1 MLTLSIV
8 ARLPLAMFSI
18 GLLVHAQHLTGSF
31 AAAGL
36 VTAAYALALGVGGPL
51 LGRVVDRRGQTRVLL
66 CAAVASAALLAVAA
80 SLPVG
85 VALPV
90 VVALAAGI
98 GFATPPVGACVRTLL
113 SDPRAFAVEAT
124 AVELTWVF
132 GPPLA
137 LGAGALFSTGAALA
151 GAGAVLVGGTLVFA
165 AHPSSRG
172 WRPAPKTAGGGALR
186 SPAMR
191 TLALVMLAV
200 GVVFGAVEIGVAA
213 AGETLGSAAAAG
225 PLLGIWGVG
234 SLLGGLLAARAARPV
249 CDETP
254 LQEGQTSY
262 TSRRRALAA
271 PVRAFAAP
279 AGTLVTAIRGLAAP
293 VRAFRSVPR
302 LPALLIGLTAGHLAL
317 AFAAS
322 NVYALAAVL
331 FLAGAAIAP
340 TYSTVYALVE
350 RAAPAGTVTEAFAWL
365 ATAVAVG
372 AAMGAAVA
380 GTLAEHAG
388 PTAVFALAG
397 AAAATALIATVVRFA
412 TVPAW
417 ATS

>member
-36 VTAAYALALGVGGPL
+36 VTAAYAVALGVGGPL
-51 LGRVVDRRGQTRVLL
+51 LGRVVDRRGQTLVLL
-66 CAAVASAALLAVAA
+66 TSALASAALLGTIAL
-80 SLPVG
+80 LPVG
-85 VALPV
+85 TALGV
-90 VVALAAGI
+90 LLALAAGI
-98 GFATPPVGACVRTLL
+98 GFATPPIGACVRTLL
-113 SDPRAFAVEAT
+113 SDPRAFAVEAS

-137 LGAGALFSTGAALA
+137 LGIGALFSTGAALA
-151 GAGAVLVGGTLVFA
+151 GAGAVLVGGTLAFA
-165 AHPSSRG
+165 AHPGSRA
-172 WRPAPKTAGGGALR
+172 WRPAPKATPGNSLR

-191 TLALVMLAV
+191 TLTLVMLAV

-225 PLLGIWGVG
+225 PLLGIWGAG
-234 SLLGGLLAARAARPV
+234 SLLGGLLAARAAGRAAHV
-249 CDETP
+249 YDKAP
-254 LQEGQTSY
+254 LSEGQTSY
-262 TSRRRALAA
+262 T
-271 PVRAFAAP
+271 P
-279 AGTLVTAIRGLAAP
+279 RGLL
-293 VRAFRSVPR
+293 RSIPR
-302 LPALLIGLTAGHLAL
+302 LPALLIGLTAGHLGLAL
-317 AFAAS
+317 AAS
-322 NVYALAAVL
+322 NVFALAAVL

-340 TYSTVYALVE
+340 CYATVYALVE

-372 AAMGAAVA
+372 AAGGAAVA

-388 PTAVFALAG
+388 PSAVFVLAG
-397 AAAATALIATVVRFA
+397 TAGACALVATVTRFA

-417 ATS
+417 STS